1 LASGKL
7 VWQTNILA
15 ENGSLNIPWA
25 MAGSPL
31 IVDDVVVVNPG
42 AQSGS
47 AASRAIVAFD
57 AATGKPRW
65 RGGIAQAGY
74 ASPVLANLAG
84 ARQIVDFDAAG
95 LAGHDATDGREL
107 WRFPWTSHQ
116 DINAAQPVVLGDDR
130 ILITSAT
137 GAALIQVAHADDAWQ
152 ADEVWRNRKL
162 KASYAAPIVY
172 QGNVYGIDERI
183 LTCLELS
190 TGKQLWKD
198 RAGQLGHGQLLLA
211 GDMLVALAESG
222 ELVLIE
228 ATPEAYRELGR
239 IQAIEGK
246 TWNNP
251 TLIGRRILVRNHL
264 EMAAYDLPEAD

>member
-1 LASGKL
+1 
-7 VWQTNILA
+7 
-15 ENGSLNIPWA
+15 

-31 IVDDVVVVNPG
+31 LLGDVVVVNPG

-57 AATGKPRW
+57 EATGKPRW
-65 RGGIAQAGY
+65 GGGTAQAGY
-74 ASPVLANLAG
+74 ASPMLATLSG
-84 ARQIVDFDAAG
+84 ARQIIAFDAAG
-95 LAGHDATDGREL
+95 LAGHDVTDGQER
-107 WRFPWTSHQ
+107 WRFPWKTAH
-116 DINAAQPVVLGDDR
+116 DINAAQPVLLGDDR

-137 GAALIQVAHADDAWQ
+137 GAAVIQVAHSDDAWQ

-172 QGNVYGIDERI
+172 QGNVYGIDEQI

-190 TGKQLWKD
+190 TGKQRWKD

-211 GDMLVALAESG
+211 GDLLVALAESG

-228 ATPEAYRELGR
+228 ATPQAYRELGR

-246 TWNNP
+246 TWNDP